1 MMHHFQ
7 SFLLRDQPGKNKR
20 AFLNNFAQM
29 FLSEDAPTG
38 LGELNVRSR
47 FGGWIP
53 QGEEPSY
60 CNFICI
66 QMKVGNNNGLL

>member
-1 MMHHFQ
+1 MYHFQ
-7 SFLLRDQPGKNKR
+7 SLLLRDKFGKNKR

-29 FLSEDAPTG
+29 FLSGDAPPG

-53 QGEEPSY
+53 
-60 CNFICI
+60 
-66 QMKVGNNNGLL
+66 

>member
-1 MMHHFQ
+1 MQ
-7 SFLLRDQPGKNKR
+7 WSDDASLPKFLLRDQPGKNKR

-53 QGEEPSY
+53 
-60 CNFICI
+60 
-66 QMKVGNNNGLL
+66 